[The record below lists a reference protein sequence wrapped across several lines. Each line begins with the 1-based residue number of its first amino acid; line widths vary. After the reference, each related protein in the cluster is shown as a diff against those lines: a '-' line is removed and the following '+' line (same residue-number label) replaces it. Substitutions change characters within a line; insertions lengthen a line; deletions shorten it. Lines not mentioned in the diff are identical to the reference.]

1 VPNPALEEIRARR
14 AAEEDPFD
22 QAAATRDLRR
32 QARATGSREQAAYQA
47 GQVEA
52 AEREKATGAADPSAG
67 GGSGAA
73 PGGTPTRPPG
83 RPSRASG
90 AAPRASVI
98 DNGAG
103 FLLGLFGYALLINWI
118 RGGPGQSWAWVKAKF
133 VNQADTTSHTPAQ
146 SAANQSAIAN
156 QLQPPPAASLPSPSS
171 GVGPGMYY
179 PTGPL
184 GQVVG

>member
-1 VPNPALEEIRARR
+1 VPTPALEEIRARR

-22 QAAATRDLRR
+22 QGRATADLRR
-32 QARATGSREQAAYQA
+32 QARATGSRERQAYEA

-52 AEREKATGAADPSAG
+52 AERQAARADPSAG
-67 GGSGAA
+67 GASGAA

-90 AAPRASVI
+90 AAPRASVV

-133 VNQADTTSHTPAQ
+133 VNQADTTAHTPAQ

-156 QLQPPPAASLPSPSS
+156 QLRPPPAASLPSPSS